1 MICPVNFEAPRSTS
15 VARIHVDL
23 TEREARSLVRAATL
37 VADVLRP
44 ELFDRDG
51 SAPTSPLVTAYQVL
65 IASCERA
72 GVDLG
77 MPPGVSDATVE
88 ALPPD

>member
-1 MICPVNFEAPRSTS
+1 VSTDLARTAA
-15 VARIHVDL
+15 VALIHVDL

-44 ELFDRDG
+44 ELFGREASG
-51 SAPTSPLVTAYQVL
+51 AQSPLVTANQVL

-77 MPPGVSDATVE
+77 MLAQP
-88 ALPPD
+88 

>member
-1 MICPVNFEAPRSTS
+1 MSTDLARTAA
-15 VARIHVDL
+15 VALIH
-23 TEREARSLVRAATL
+23 

-44 ELFDRDG
+44 ELFGREASG
-51 SAPTSPLVTAYQVL
+51 AQSPLVTANQVL

-77 MPPGVSDATVE
+77 MLAQP
-88 ALPPD
+88 